1 MSLEEIRS
9 LIERMA
15 LENAVS
21 FNGVA
26 KPEAVLG
33 KLLGA
38 NPGLRSRVKE
48 IIPIVQEI
56 TERVNSLSLAE
67 QAELL
72 QRLGGFQ
79 RVEKTVRQELPP
91 LPRAEG
97 FTQTVLRFAPN
108 PDGPLTLGNARPA
121 VLCHYYAR
129 RMSGKFILRF
139 EDTSPSVK
147 PPLREAYD
155 WVLEDLKWLGIEPDE
170 VYYQSERL
178 GTYYEHAETFLER
191 GFAYVCLCKP
201 EEFRVF
207 ERKGKPCPHRDQG
220 PSVNLSLW
228 DKMLSGG
235 LGPGEAVVR
244 VKTDMKHPNPAV
256 RDWPAL
262 RIDLAEHPRVRGFRV
277 WPLYN
282 WACAID
288 DYEMKISH
296 VIRGKEH
303 MTNEVRQSYV
313 FQYLKAPQP
322 VSIHIGRVG
331 LEKSVLSKSK
341 IMKGWS
347 QGLYE
352 SLDDPRLGTLRAL
365 RRRGFRPEVI
375 RRVILDMGLNITEA
389 MVKWENLYAY
399 NREAVDWDAE
409 RYYFVKNPLR
419 MIVRNVPGEVEARLS
434 RHPSRPELGF
444 RLLSVKPSR
453 GTVEL
458 FVSADDVSDTS
469 PGSRIRLIS
478 LFNVEIESINQ
489 EAGLVESS
497 FKGTDVP
504 GRTAGVKLIQWV
516 LPDDAVETRVLMPD
530 ASLAEGFGESELT
543 KLPPGRMIQLV
554 RFGFCVVEKASSSM
568 VELVFSHP

>member
-1 MSLEEIRS
+1 MSLEEVRS
-9 LIERMA
+9 LIERIA
-15 LENAVS
+15 LENALS

-38 NPGLRSRVKE
+38 NPGWRSRVKE

-56 TERVNSLSLAE
+56 TERVNSLSPGE

-79 RVEKTVRQELPP
+79 KVEKAVKQELPP

-97 FTQTVLRFAPN
+97 FAQTVLRFAPN

-121 VLCHYYAR
+121 VLCHYYAK
-129 RMSGKFILRF
+129 RMNGKFILRF

-178 GTYYEHAETFLER
+178 RIYYEHAEGFLEK

-201 EEFRVF
+201 EDFRVF

-220 PSVNLSLW
+220 SSVNLSLW
-228 DKMLSGG
+228 GKMLSGG

-419 MIVRNVPGEVEARLS
+419 MIVKNVPGEVEAKLS
-434 RHPSRPELGF
+434 RHPSRPELGSK
-444 RLLSVKPSR
+444 LLSVKPSQ
-453 GTVEL
+453 GAVEI
-458 FVSADDVSDTS
+458 FVSADDVSDTA

-478 LFNVEIESINQ
+478 LFNVEIESVNQ

-497 FKGTDVP
+497 FKGTEVP
-504 GRTAGVKLIQWV
+504 GKTAGVKLIQWV

-530 ASLAEGFGESELT
+530 ASLAEGFGESELA
-543 KLPPGRMIQLV
+543 KLPRGRMIQLV
-554 RFGFCVVEKASSSM
+554 RFGFCVMEKASSSM
-568 VELVFSHP
+568 VELIFSHP